1 MRGCWYD
8 CLVHTHSERRYY
20 EKKNIITDMQC
31 DGMDG
36 EHI

>member
-1 MRGCWYD
+1 MIAWYTHTVRGGIM
-8 CLVHTHSERRYY
+8 
-20 EKKNIITDMQC
+20 KKNIITDMQC